1 MMEGRSTGR
10 ENLKLIVNI
19 LISLVILLL
28 CIFLVPKLVLFFMPF
43 VIGWIISCIANPLVV
58 FLERKL
64 KIKRKA
70 GTVVVIVCVIAAVSG
85 LGYGLGVVLW
95 RQVSGFVEEIPEMW
109 EAVKQDFDHLGV
121 LINQYIGVRAPKFA
135 DALNDLGN
143 TIGEMITDLPKSLNF
158 STFEGMGSMVG
169 NIAGV
174 IISIIMCMLSA
185 YFFIADRDWITAFV
199 DRVLPENITRKY
211 DVFASSLKQAVG
223 GYFKAQFRIEI
234 WMYVLLLVGLTVLN
248 VRYSLLIAL
257 LMAFLDFLPFFGTG
271 IVLVP
276 WAVVTLIG
284 GNYLR
289 AVGFL
294 VIWGAGQLFRQ
305 LIQPKI
311 MGESIGMEPI
321 PTLFLLFI
329 GYRVAGV
336 GGMLIAVP
344 LGIIVVNMNEAGFFD
359 TPKYS
364 IRMLIRN
371 INDFRRLDEESVRA
385 FEDEE
390 RREDCGK

>member
-1 MMEGRSTGR
+1 MEERSTSR

-19 LISLVILLL
+19 LVSLAILLL
-28 CIFLVPKLVLFFMPF
+28 CIFLVPRLILFFMPF
-43 VIGWIISCIANPLVV
+43 VIGWIISCIANPFVA

-64 KIKRKA
+64 KIRRKA

-85 LGYGLGVVLW
+85 IGYGLGAVLW
-95 RQVSGFVEEIPEMW
+95 RQVSGFVEEVPSMW
-109 EAVKQDFDHLGV
+109 EAVKHDFDKLGV

-169 NIAGV
+169 NIASV

-185 YFFIADRDWITAFV
+185 YFFIADRDWVINFV
-199 DRVLPENITRKY
+199 HKVLPENVTHKY
-211 DVFASSLKQAVG
+211 DVFSSSLRQAVG
-223 GYFKAQFRIEI
+223 GYFKAQFRIEV
-234 WMYVLLLVGLTVLN
+234 WMYMLLLVGLTVLK

-276 WAVVTLIG
+276 WAVVTVIG

-289 AVGFL
+289 AFGFL
-294 VIWGAGQLFRQ
+294 VIWGVGQLFRQ

-321 PTLFLLFI
+321 PTLFLLFV

-364 IRMLIRN
+364 IKMLVRN
-371 INDFRRLDEESVRA
+371 INNFRRLDEEAIRA
-385 FEDEE
+385 LEDEA
-390 RREDCGK
+390 REEGRGK

>member
-1 MMEGRSTGR
+1 MEGKSTAI
-10 ENLKLIVNI
+10 ENVKLVVNI
-19 LISLVILLL
+19 LVSVLILLG

-58 FLERKL
+58 LLERKL
-64 KIKRKA
+64 KIRRKA

-85 LGYGLGVVLW
+85 IGYGLGVVLW
-95 RQVSGFVEEIPEMW
+95 RQISGFIEEIPSMW
-109 EAVKQDFDHLGV
+109 EAVKKDFDAFGV
-121 LINQYIGVRAPKFA
+121 LIQQYIGVRAPKLA
-135 DALNDLGN
+135 DALNNLGN

-158 STFEGMGSMVG
+158 STFEDMGSMVG
-169 NIAGV
+169 NIASV
-174 IISIIMCMLSA
+174 IVSIIMCMLSA
-185 YFFIADRDWITAFV
+185 YFFIADREWIGNFV
-199 DRVLPENITRKY
+199 NQFLPENIVHKY
-211 DVFASSLKQAVG
+211 DVFASSLRQAVG
-223 GYFKAQFRIEI
+223 GYFKAQLRIEI
-234 WMYVLLLVGLTVLN
+234 WMYVLLLIGLTVLN
-248 VRYSLLIAL
+248 VRYSLVIAL

-276 WAVVTLIG
+276 WAVVTAIG

-289 AVGFL
+289 AFGFL
-294 VIWGAGQLFRQ
+294 VIWGVGQLFRQ

-311 MGESIGMEPI
+311 MGESIGMEPV

-329 GYRVAGV
+329 GYRIAGV

-364 IRMLIRN
+364 LKLLVRN
-371 INDFRRLDEESVRA
+371 INNFRRLDEEA
-385 FEDEE
+385 IKALEDEE
-390 RREDCGK
+390 RQEGSGK

>member
-1 MMEGRSTGR
+1 MERKTTGT

-28 CIFLVPKLVLFFMPF
+28 CIFLVPRLILFFMPF

-70 GTVVVIVCVIAAVSG
+70 GTVVVIVCVIAVVIG
-85 LGYGLGVVLW
+85 IGYGLGIILW
-95 RQVSGFVEEIPEMW
+95 RQISGFIQEIPTMW
-109 EAVKQDFDHLGV
+109 EAVKHDFDALGAW
-121 LINQYIGVRAPKFA
+121 IDQYIGSRSPKLA
-135 DALNDLGN
+135 DTLNDLGN
-143 TIGEMITDLPKSLNF
+143 IIGQMIADLPKSF
-158 STFEGMGSMVG
+158 DFRTFEGMGSMVG
-169 NIAGV
+169 NIASV

-185 YFFIADRDWITAFV
+185 YFFIADRDWLGSFLDKI
-199 DRVLPENITRKY
+199 LPESIMHKY

-234 WMYVLLLVGLTVLN
+234 WMYVLLLIGLTVLK
-248 VRYSLLIAL
+248 VRYGLLIAL

-271 IVLVP
+271 IVLIP
-276 WAVVTLIG
+276 WALVNVIG

-289 AVGFL
+289 ALGFL
-294 VIWGAGQLFRQ
+294 IIWGSGQLFRQ

-311 MGESIGMEPI
+311 MGDSIGMEPI

-329 GYRVAGV
+329 GYRLAGV
-336 GGMLIAVP
+336 GGMLVSVP
-344 LGIIVVNMNEAGFFD
+344 IGIIVVNMNEAGFFD

-364 IRMLIRN
+364 IRLLVRN
-371 INDFRRLDEESVRA
+371 INQFRQLNEEEIEKLGEGNR
-385 FEDEE
+385 
-390 RREDCGK
+390 

>member
-1 MMEGRSTGR
+1 MAGRSAGR

-28 CIFLVPKLVLFFMPF
+28 CIFVVPKLVLFFMPF
-43 VIGWIISCIANPLVV
+43 VIGWVISCIANPLVV

-85 LGYGLGVVLW
+85 IGYGLGIVLW
-95 RQVSGFVEEIPEMW
+95 RQVSGFVEEIPVMW
-109 EAVKQDFDHLGV
+109 EAVKHDFDNLGMW
-121 LINQYIGVRAPKFA
+121 INQYIGVRAPKFA
-135 DALNDLGN
+135 DALNNLGN
-143 TIGEMITDLPKSLNF
+143 SIGEMISDLPKSLNL

-169 NIAGV
+169 NIASV

-185 YFFIADRDWITAFV
+185 YFFIADREWITTFV
-199 DRVLPENITRKY
+199 NKILPENITRKY
-211 DVFASSLKQAVG
+211 DVFSSSLKQAVG

-234 WMYVLLLVGLTVLN
+234 WMYVLLMVGLTVLN

-276 WAVVTLIG
+276 WAVVTVIG
-284 GNYLR
+284 GNYIR
-289 AVGFL
+289 AFGFL

-329 GYRVAGV
+329 GYRIAGV

-364 IRMLIRN
+364 IKMLVHN
-371 INDFRRLDEESVRA
+371 INDFRRLDEDMIKKL
-385 FEDEE
+385 EDEE
-390 RREDCGK
+390 RQENRGE

>member
-1 MMEGRSTGR
+1 MERKTIGI

-28 CIFLVPKLVLFFMPF
+28 CIFVVPRLVLFFMPF

-70 GTVVVIVCVIAAVSG
+70 GIVVVIVCVIAAVIG
-85 LGYGLGVVLW
+85 IGYGLGVILW
-95 RQVSGFVEEIPEMW
+95 RQISGFIQEIPTMW
-109 EAVKQDFDHLGV
+109 EIVKQDFDTFGV
-121 LINQYIGVRAPKFA
+121 WIDQYIGVRSLKFA
-135 DALNDLGN
+135 DALNNLGN
-143 TIGEMITDLPKSLNF
+143 IIGEMITNLPKSFNF

-169 NIAGV
+169 NIASV

-185 YFFIADRDWITAFV
+185 YLFIADRDWLGSFLNK
-199 DRVLPENITRKY
+199 VLPENIIHKY

-234 WMYVLLLVGLTVLN
+234 WMYILLLIGLTVLK
-248 VRYSLLIAL
+248 VRYGLLIAL
-257 LMAFLDFLPFFGTG
+257 LIAFLDFLPFFGTG
-271 IVLVP
+271 IVLIP
-276 WAVVTLIG
+276 WAIVNVIG

-289 AVGFL
+289 ALGFL
-294 VIWGAGQLFRQ
+294 IIWGSGQLFRQ

-311 MGESIGMEPI
+311 MGDSIGMEPI
-321 PTLFLLFI
+321 PTLFLLFV
-329 GYRVAGV
+329 GYRLAGV
-336 GGMLIAVP
+336 GGMLVAVP
-344 LGIIVVNMNEAGFFD
+344 IGIIVVNMNEAGFFD

-364 IRMLIRN
+364 IRLLVQN
-371 INDFRRLDEESVRA
+371 INQFRQLN
-385 FEDEE
+385 EDEI
-390 RREDCGK
+390 RKLDKKDN

>member
-1 MMEGRSTGR
+1 MEGKSTGR
-10 ENLKLIVNI
+10 ENMKLIVNI
-19 LISLVILLL
+19 LVSLMILLL
-28 CIFLVPKLVLFFMPF
+28 CIFLVPKLILFFMPF
-43 VIGWIISCIANPLVV
+43 VIGWIISCIANPFVV

-64 KIKRKA
+64 KIRRKA
-70 GTVVVIVCVIAAVSG
+70 GTVVVIVCVIAAVIG
-85 LGYGLGVVLW
+85 IGYGLGVILW
-95 RQVSGFVEEIPEMW
+95 RQFSGFIEEIPSMW
-109 EAVKQDFDHLGV
+109 EAVKQDFDQFGIW
-121 LINQYIGVRAPKFA
+121 INQYIGIRAPKLA
-135 DALNDLGN
+135 DTLTNLGN

-169 NIAGV
+169 NIASV
-174 IISIIMCMLSA
+174 IISIIMCILSA
-185 YFFIADRDWITAFV
+185 YFFIADREWIGNFV
-199 DRVLPENITRKY
+199 NKFMPENITHKY
-211 DVFASSLKQAVG
+211 DVFVSSLRQAVG

-234 WMYVLLLVGLTVLN
+234 WMYVLLLVGLTVMK
-248 VRYSLLIAL
+248 VRYSFLIAL

-289 AVGFL
+289 AFGFL

-311 MGESIGMEPI
+311 MGESIGMEPV

-329 GYRVAGV
+329 GYRIAGV

-344 LGIIVVNMNEAGFFD
+344 LGIIIVNMNEAGFFD

-364 IRMLIRN
+364 IKLLVRN
-371 INDFRRLDEESVRA
+371 INEFRKLDEEEIRGL
-385 FEDEE
+385 EE
-390 RREDCGK
+390 TDQQERTGKE